1 MSAVEFC
8 DVSKS
13 YRVGRARGI
22 KDMLLGTRGHRA
34 RAQSVWALQ
43 DVSFTIDP
51 GESVAILG
59 HNGAGKSTALKLLAG
74 TLQPTSGRVQSAG
87 RVVPLLELG
96 AGFHP
101 DLTGRENIFLNA
113 SFLGMSRAD
122 TRQQLADIIDFSG
135 LSAAIDTP
143 VRFYSS
149 GMYVRLGF
157 SVAVHSRPD
166 VLLLDE
172 VLAVGDAEF
181 QARCLDQFD
190 QFRSQG
196 RTMILVTH
204 SREQAYAFASRAL
217 VLAGGHLAF
226 DGPVA
231 DAPRDEASVQQS
243 DPDQSDNAGE

>member
-1 MSAVEFC
+1 MSAVEFR

-13 YRVGRARGI
+13 YRVGRASGI
-22 KDMLLGTRGHRA
+22 KDMLLGTRGHRS

-43 DVSFTIDP
+43 DISFTIAP

-74 TLQPTSGRVQSAG
+74 TLQPTLGQVRTVG

-122 TRQQLADIIDFSG
+122 TRQQLADIVDFSG

-181 QARCLDQFD
+181 QARCLNQIDE
-190 QFRSQG
+190 FRRQG

-204 SREQAYAFASRAL
+204 SRDQAAAFASRGL
-217 VLAGGHLAF
+217 LLSGGRLAY
-226 DGPVA
+226 DGPVTG
-231 DAPRDEASVQQS
+231 APRLVGSGEHS
-243 DPDQSDNAGE
+243 D

>member
-1 MSAVEFC
+1 MAAVEFR

-13 YRVGRARGI
+13 YRIGRASGI
-22 KDMLLGTRGHRA
+22 KDLLLGTRGHRA
-34 RAQSVWALQ
+34 RVQSVWALQ
-43 DVSFTIDP
+43 EVSFRIQE

-74 TLQPTSGRVQSAG
+74 TLQPTSGRVCSVG
-87 RVVPLLELG
+87 RIVPLLELG

-113 SFLGMSRAD
+113 SFLGMSRSD
-122 TRQQLADIIDFSG
+122 TMRQLAQIVEFSG

-181 QARCLDQFD
+181 QARCLNQFD
-190 QFRSQG
+190 EFRHQG

-204 SREQAYAFASRAL
+204 SRDQALAFASRGL
-217 VLAGGHLAF
+217 VLSGGRLAF
-226 DGPVA
+226 DGPVE
-231 DAPRDEASVQQS
+231 DAPQLDGEA
-243 DPDQSDNAGE
+243 PDFD